1 MSIYPNSRSVHK
13 HIKKVKNKNAR
24 ARLRAYPCIYFNLLG
39 PTTIRKDMGVW
50 LGEHDDVDFHDDDD
64 NHYVE

>member
-1 MSIYPNSRSVHK
+1 MYI
-13 HIKKVKNKNAR
+13 
-24 ARLRAYPCIYFNLLG
+24 FNLIG

-50 LGEHDDVDFHDDDD
+50 LVEHDYVDFHDDDD